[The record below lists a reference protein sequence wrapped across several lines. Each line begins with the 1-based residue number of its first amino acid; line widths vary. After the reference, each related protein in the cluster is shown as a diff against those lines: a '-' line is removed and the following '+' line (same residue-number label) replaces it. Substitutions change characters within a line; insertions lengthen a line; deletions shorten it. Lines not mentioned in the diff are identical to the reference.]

1 MSINEKALL
10 VKMSIGQWYNQISD
24 KKIAKEIA
32 IQHNVIE
39 HTQNRYLKRLL
50 DNVALHGVRTQISGL
65 REYHNAKTLPW
76 KEDGVRILPSANFME
91 YQKTIARLR
100 SLFEQEVKLFVAKYP
115 TWVQQAQANMGSLF
129 SSDDYPTADEI
140 KDKFTLEVSTMPFP
154 SENDFRIDIDNTA
167 MEELRATTAQQIRTA
182 LQDATNSVRLR
193 VLERVKLLHKA
204 LANPQKVFRDDT
216 FYAVL
221 SVAEDAR
228 QLNLTDD
235 MDLTLLLNKIDFLKN
250 YTPKML
256 RSNIHSAIPRQ
267 AVSDRLHEILLSYPS

>member
-24 KKIAKEIA
+24 KKIAKEVA

-39 HTQNRYLKRLL
+39 HKQNRYIKRLI
-50 DNVALHGVRTQISGL
+50 DNVGLQNVRTQISEL

-76 KEDGVRILPSANFME
+76 KEDGVRILPSASFMD

-100 SLFEQEVKLFVAKYP
+100 SLFEQEVKLFVAEYP
-115 TWVQQAQANMGSLF
+115 TWVKQAQANMGSLF
-129 SSDDYPTADEI
+129 SADDYPTADEI
-140 KDKFTLEVSTMPFP
+140 KNKFTLEVSTTPFP

-167 MEELRATTAQQIRTA
+167 MEELRATTAEQIRQS
-182 LQDATNSVRLR
+182 LQNAVNSIRLR
-193 VLERVKLLHKA
+193 VLERVEALHRA
-204 LANPQKVFRDDT
+204 LVDLKRTFRDDT

-221 SVAEDAR
+221 NIAADAEK
-228 QLNLTDD
+228 LNLTDD
-235 MDLTLLLNKIDFLKN
+235 ADLTKLIFKVDFLKN

-256 RSNIHSAIPRQ
+256 RSSTFQRQ
-267 AVSDRLHEILLSYPS
+267 AISDRLHEILLSYPS